1 MLPSSLDPT
10 HLLVLTDNGCD
21 LSVKSVSNSDA
32 TPSVNFYCA
41 GILGAYKLSRG
52 RSGEVAPSVEIFIAF
67 ITEVKVIGVGIT
79 GKPIY
84 QVCS

>member
-10 HLLVLTDNGCD
+10 HLLVLSDNGCE
-21 LSVKSVSNSDA
+21 LSAKTVSNNDA
-32 TPSVNFYCA
+32 TSSVNFYCA